1 MTKEKLENV
10 ICNYCGADNYT
21 TRYEKEG
28 YNIVQCNQCGLVY
41 VNPRLIQNDI
51 FELYDENYFHGKGF
65 DKSIEY
71 KDEFENN
78 KNKTNLLDWDVS
90 SIKENLKSNSPK
102 PLLLDA
108 GCGMGLFLYKAKI
121 AGFECE
127 GIELSPYAAKFV
139 ESVGFT
145 VQNASLENA
154 EMPEGKYDAIV
165 MREVI
170 EHLADPKTILK
181 KVYNALKPGGVLFM
195 TTGNYD
201 CPERKVRGKDW
212 FYFMPEGHIYIFSN
226 KTMNNYLKETGFS
239 KIEVTNQGDLLMNI
253 LLNKNLIETDK
264 FKPKNSIKRIGFE
277 TVRAVNHF
285 ISSGLRIYAVK

>member
-21 TRYEKEG
+21 KRYEKEG

-65 DKSIEY
+65 DKSVEY

-90 SIKENLKSNSPK
+90 SIKEKLKSNSDK

-108 GCGMGLFLYKAKI
+108 GCGMGLFLYKAQI

-145 VQNASLENA
+145 VQNTSLENA
-154 EMPEGKYDAIV
+154 EMTKNKYDAIV

-170 EHLADPKTILK
+170 EHLADPKAILK
-181 KVYNALKPGGVLFM
+181 KAYNALKPGGVLFM

-239 KIEVTNQGDLLMNI
+239 KIEVTNQGDLLMNM